1 MSFELSLLHA
11 LREHLACGLLDA
23 LMPGVTALSNGG
35 ALWIISTAL
44 LLLRPETRRSGAVMA
59 LSLMLEAFLCNRLL
73 KPLVARPRPFSAD
86 PSAALLIERPGGYSF
101 PSGHTGASFAAAAAL
116 YFEGNRL
123 WRPATVLA
131 GLIGFSRMYL
141 FVHYPSDVLAG
152 ALLGILTGWLS
163 SHALWDVHSL
173 SSRR

>member
-11 LREHLACGLLDA
+11 IREQLACGLLDV

-35 ALWIISTAL
+35 ALWIISAAL
-44 LLLRPETRRSGAVMA
+44 LLLRPETRRSGAVMT
-59 LSLMLEAFLCNRLL
+59 LSLMLEALFCNRLL

-86 PSAALLIERPGGYSF
+86 PSVALLISRPGGCSF

-116 YFEGNRL
+116 YFEENRL
-123 WRPATVLA
+123 WRPTAVLA

-152 ALLGILTGWLS
+152 ALLGILTGRLS
-163 SHALWDVHSL
+163 SHALRAVHSL
-173 SSRR
+173 SPRR